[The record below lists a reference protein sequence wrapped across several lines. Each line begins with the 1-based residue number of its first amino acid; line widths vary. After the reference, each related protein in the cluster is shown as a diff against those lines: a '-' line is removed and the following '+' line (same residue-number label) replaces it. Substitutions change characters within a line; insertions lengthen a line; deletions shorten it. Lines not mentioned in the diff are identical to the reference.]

1 SMERTRLTGEE
12 FVSALLSEE
21 QVAVVPGSAFG
32 ECGTYH
38 VRCSYATGMA
48 ELTEAVK
55 RIERFVKKLDGVA
68 SASVNFAA
76 ESLTVDY
83 EKIGVK
89 EIEAAVVKAGYAF
102 ADKNAKPKMPHD
114 KVMLIRLI
122 LSLVFAVPLLTISMG
137 HMVGMP
143 LPNAIEP
150 HHSPMGFALVQLA
163 LTVPV
168 IAIGWKF
175 FWDGYRN
182 LFRLSPNMDSLIAL
196 GSTAAL
202 VYGFY
207 AMYKISAGETEYAM
221 HLYFESCAT
230 ILTLITLGK
239 YLEARSKGKT
249 DESVKKLMNLA
260 PKTAFVM
267 RGDKELEVALS
278 QVKVGDIVVSRSGE
292 SLAVDGEVIEGSAVV
307 DESMLTGESV
317 PIEKKV
323 GDKVV
328 GATINKNGFIK
339 YRSEKVGEDTALSR
353 IIKFV
358 EEAQGTKAPIA
369 RLADTISAYFVP
381 AVLALAVI
389 ACLGWLI
396 AGESSEFCITILISV
411 LVIACP
417 CALGLATPTAIMVG
431 TGKGAE
437 NGILIKGG
445 EPLEQACKIT
455 TVVFDKTG
463 TLTEGKPSVTDIF
476 PHGIVEEELIR
487 LTASGEAASGHPL
500 SEAIVTC
507 AEEKGITLSDT
518 ADFTNLDG
526 RGISVTVDGKKLLVG
541 NIRLM
546 EESSVAVP
554 EDYSQKAEHCA
565 DMGRTP
571 MYAAY
576 DGVFIGVIAAADT
589 IKKGSLE
596 AIAELQKIGIKTIML
611 TGDNT
616 RTARAVAGELNI
628 DSFIAEVLPEE
639 KAEHIKKLQQDGEVV
654 AMAGDGIND
663 AVALTQADVG
673 IAVGQG
679 TDVAIECADIVLIKD
694 DLRDVSK
701 AIRLSRATIRNIRQ
715 NLFWAFGY
723 NTLGIPVAMGILHIF
738 GGPLLNPM
746 IAAAAMSLSSVS
758 VVSNA
763 LRLKTV
769 KIS

>member
-1 SMERTRLTGEE
+1 MKKTFKIS
-12 FVSALLSEE
+12 
-21 QVAVVPGSAFG
+21 
-32 ECGTYH
+32 
-38 VRCSYATGMA
+38 GMTCA
-48 ELTEAVK
+48 ACAA
-55 RIERFVKKLDGVA
+55 RIERFVKKLDGVT
-68 SASVNFAA
+68 SAGVNFAA
-76 ESLTVDY
+76 ETLTVDF
-83 EKIGVK
+83 EKIGIK
-89 EIEAAVVKAGYAF
+89 DIEAAVVKAGYAF
-102 ADKNAKPKMPHD
+102 ADKNAKPKMSHD

-143 LPNAIEP
+143 LPDAIEP
-150 HHSPMGFALVQLA
+150 HHSPMGFAVVQLV

-168 IAIGWKF
+168 IIIGWKF
-175 FWDGYRN
+175 FWDGFRN
-182 LFRLSPNMDSLIAL
+182 LVRLSPNMDSLIAL

-207 AMYKISAGETEYAM
+207 AMYKIGQGETNYAM

-292 SLAVDGEVIEGSAVV
+292 SLAVDGEVIDGSAVV

-328 GATINKNGFIK
+328 GATLNKNGFIK

-369 RLADTISAYFVP
+369 RLADIISAYFVP

-396 AGESSEFCITILISV
+396 AGESGEFCVTILISV

-476 PHGIVEEELIR
+476 SYGTDETELIR
-487 LTASGEAASGHPL
+487 LAASGEAASGHPL
-500 SEAIVTC
+500 SEAIVNC
-507 AEEKGITLSDT
+507 AAARNITLYEAS
-518 ADFTNLDG
+518 DFTNLDG
-526 RGISVTVDGKKLLVG
+526 RGISVTVDGKRLFIG

-546 EESSVAVP
+546 NENSVEVP
-554 EDYSQKAEHCA
+554 KDFVKKAEHCA

-571 MYAAY
+571 MYCAV
-576 DGVFIGVIAAADT
+576 DGTFIGIIAAADT
-589 IKKGSLE
+589 IKKESLE
-596 AIAELQKIGIKTIML
+596 AISELQKMGVKTLML
-611 TGDNT
+611 TGDNK
-616 RTARAVAGELNI
+616 RTAQAVAGELNI
-628 DSFIAEVLPEE
+628 DSFVAEVLPEE
-639 KAEHIKKLQQDGEVV
+639 KAEHIKKLQQEGEIV

-694 DLRDVSK
+694 DLRDVCK
-701 AIRLSRATIRNIRQ
+701 AVRLSKATIRNIRQ

-723 NTLGIPVAMGILHIF
+723 NSLGIPVAMGILHIF

-769 KIS
+769 KI

>member
-1 SMERTRLTGEE
+1 MKK
-12 FVSALLSEE
+12 
-21 QVAVVPGSAFG
+21 
-32 ECGTYH
+32 TYKI
-38 VRCSYATGMA
+38 SGMTCA
-48 ELTEAVK
+48 ACAA
-55 RIERFVKKLDGVA
+55 RIERFVKKLDGV
-68 SASVNFAA
+68 SDASVNFAA
-76 ESLTVDY
+76 ESLTVDS
-83 EKIGVK
+83 EKVSAK
-89 EIEAAVVKAGYAF
+89 EVEAAVVKAGYAF
-102 ADKNAKPKMPHD
+102 ADKNAKAKMPHD
-114 KVMLIRLI
+114 KVMLIRLV
-122 LSLVFAVPLLTISMG
+122 LSLLFAVPLLTVSMG
-137 HMVGMP
+137 HMIGMP
-143 LPNAIEP
+143 LPDLIEP
-150 HHSPMGFALVQLA
+150 HHNPMNFALAQLL

-168 IAIGWKF
+168 IVIGWKF
-175 FWDGYRN
+175 FWDGFRN

-207 AMYKISAGETEYAM
+207 AMYKIAQGETEYAM

-292 SLAVDGEVIEGSAVV
+292 SIAVDGEIVEGGAVV

-328 GATINKNGFIK
+328 GATLNKNGYFK

-358 EEAQGTKAPIA
+358 EEAQGSKAPIA
-369 RLADTISAYFVP
+369 RLADVISAYFVP
-381 AVLALAVI
+381 VVLALAVI
-389 ACLGWLI
+389 ASLGWLI
-396 AGESSEFCITILISV
+396 AGESGEFCVTILISV

-445 EPLEQACKIT
+445 QPLEQACKIT

-463 TLTEGKPSVTDIF
+463 TLTEGKPSLTDIL
-476 PHGIVEEELIR
+476 PSGIEKDELAR
-487 LTASGEAASGHPL
+487 LAASAEAASGHPL
-500 SEAIVTC
+500 SEAVVQYAVKNKLELSS
-507 AEEKGITLSDT
+507 AENYTNLEGKGIS
-518 ADFTNLDG
+518 AE
-526 RGISVTVDGKKLLVG
+526 VDGKKLLVG
-541 NIRLM
+541 NRRLM
-546 EESSVAVP
+546 DEASVAVP
-554 EDYSQKAEHCA
+554 DEFTERAERLA
-565 DMGRTP
+565 DLGKTP
-571 MYAAY
+571 MYCAA
-576 DGVFIGVIAAADT
+576 DGKFIGLIAAADT
-589 IKKGSLE
+589 IKKESLE
-596 AIAELQKIGIKTIML
+596 AIAELHRMGIKTLML
-611 TGDNT
+611 TGDNA

-639 KAEHIKKLQQDGEVV
+639 KAEHIKKLQQEGEVT

-694 DLRDVSK
+694 DLRDVCK
-701 AIRLSRATIRNIRQ
+701 AIRLSKATIRNIKQ

-723 NTLGIPVAMGILHIF
+723 NTLGIPVAMGVLHIF

-769 KIS
+769 KIGETK

>member
-1 SMERTRLTGEE
+1 MKK
-12 FVSALLSEE
+12 
-21 QVAVVPGSAFG
+21 
-32 ECGTYH
+32 TYKI
-38 VRCSYATGMA
+38 SGMTCA
-48 ELTEAVK
+48 ACAA
-55 RIERFVKKLDGVA
+55 RIERFVKKLDGV
-68 SASVNFAA
+68 SDASVNFAA
-76 ESLTVDY
+76 ESLTVDS
-83 EKIGVK
+83 EKVGAK
-89 EIEAAVVKAGYAF
+89 EVEAAVVKAGYAF
-102 ADKNAKPKMPHD
+102 ADKNAKAKMPHD

-122 LSLVFAVPLLTISMG
+122 LSLVFAVPLLTVSMG

-143 LPNAIEP
+143 LPDLIEP
-150 HHSPMGFALVQLA
+150 HHNPMNFALAQLL

-168 IAIGWKF
+168 IVIGWKF
-175 FWDGYRN
+175 FWDGFRN

-207 AMYKISAGETEYAM
+207 AMYKIGQGETEYAM

-292 SLAVDGEVIEGSAVV
+292 SIAVDGEIIEGSAVV

-328 GATINKNGFIK
+328 GATLNKNGFFK

-358 EEAQGTKAPIA
+358 EEAQGSKAPIA
-369 RLADTISAYFVP
+369 RLADVISAYFVP
-381 AVLALAVI
+381 TVLALAVI
-389 ACLGWLI
+389 ASLGWLI
-396 AGESSEFCITILISV
+396 AGESGEFCVTILISV

-445 EPLEQACKIT
+445 QPLEQACKIT

-463 TLTEGKPSVTDIF
+463 TLTEGKPSLTDIL
-476 PHGIVEEELIR
+476 PNGIEKDELAC
-487 LTASGEAASGHPL
+487 LAASGEAASGHPL
-500 SEAIVTC
+500 SEAVVRY
-507 AEEKGITLSDT
+507 AEERGLALS
-518 ADFTNLDG
+518 AAENYTNLEG
-526 RGISVTVDGKKLLVG
+526 RGISADVDGKKLLIG
-541 NIRLM
+541 NRRLM
-546 EESSVAVP
+546 DEEKITVP
-554 EDYSQKAEHCA
+554 EEFTERSERLA
-565 DMGRTP
+565 DLGKTP
-571 MYAAY
+571 MYCAA
-576 DGVFIGVIAAADT
+576 DGRFIGLIAAADT
-589 IKKGSLE
+589 IKKESLE
-596 AIAELQKIGIKTIML
+596 AIADLHRMGIKTLML
-611 TGDNT
+611 TGDNA

-639 KAEHIKKLQQDGEVV
+639 KAEHIKKLQQEGEIT

-694 DLRDVSK
+694 DLRDVCK
-701 AIRLSRATIRNIRQ
+701 AIRLSKATIRNIKQ

-723 NTLGIPVAMGILHIF
+723 NTLGIPVAMGVLHIF

-769 KIS
+769 KLNTVK

>member
-1 SMERTRLTGEE
+1 MKKTFKIS
-12 FVSALLSEE
+12 
-21 QVAVVPGSAFG
+21 
-32 ECGTYH
+32 
-38 VRCSYATGMA
+38 GMTCA
-48 ELTEAVK
+48 ACAS
-55 RIERFVKKLDGVA
+55 RIERFVKKLDGVT

-76 ESLTVDY
+76 ESLTVDF
-83 EKIGVK
+83 EKLGIK
-89 EIEAAVVKAGYAF
+89 DIEAAVVKAGYAF
-102 ADKNAKPKMPHD
+102 ADKNAKPQMPHD

-137 HMVGMP
+137 HMIGMP
-143 LPNAIEP
+143 LPDAIEP
-150 HHSPMGFALVQLA
+150 HHNPMGFAVVQLA

-175 FWDGYRN
+175 FWDGFRN
-182 LFRLSPNMDSLIAL
+182 LVRFSPNMDSLIAL

-207 AMYKISAGETEYAM
+207 AMYKIGQGETEYAM

-328 GATINKNGFIK
+328 GATLNKNGFIK

-396 AGESSEFCITILISV
+396 AGESGEFCITILISV

-463 TLTEGKPSVTDIF
+463 TLTEGNPSVTNIF
-476 PHGIVEEELIR
+476 PCNVEENELIR
-487 LTASGEAASGHPL
+487 LAASGEAASGHPL
-500 SEAIVTC
+500 SEAIVNC
-507 AEEKGITLSDT
+507 ASVKGITITEAQDY
-518 ADFTNLDG
+518 TNIDG
-526 RGISVTVDGKKLLVG
+526 KGISVTVDGKKLLIG
-541 NIRLM
+541 NMRLM
-546 EESSVAVP
+546 EENGVNVP
-554 EDYSQKAEHCA
+554 EEYVQKAEHCA
-565 DMGRTP
+565 DMGRTS
-571 MYAAY
+571 MYCAA
-576 DGVFIGVIAAADT
+576 DGVFIGLIAAADT
-589 IKKGSLE
+589 IKKESLE
-596 AIAELQKIGIKTIML
+596 AITELHKMGIKTLML
-611 TGDNT
+611 TGDNS
-616 RTARAVAGELNI
+616 RTAKAVAGELNI
-628 DSFIAEVLPEE
+628 DSFVAEVLPEE
-639 KAEHIKKLQQDGEVV
+639 KAEHIKKLQEQGEVT

-679 TDVAIECADIVLIKD
+679 TDVAIECADIVLIKN
-694 DLRDVSK
+694 DLRDVCK
-701 AIRLSRATIRNIRQ
+701 AIRLSKATIRNIRQ

-723 NTLGIPVAMGILHIF
+723 NTLGIPVAMGLLHIF

-769 KIS
+769 KI

>member
-1 SMERTRLTGEE
+1 MKK
-12 FVSALLSEE
+12 
-21 QVAVVPGSAFG
+21 
-32 ECGTYH
+32 TYKI
-38 VRCSYATGMA
+38 SGMTCA
-48 ELTEAVK
+48 ACAA
-55 RIERFVKKLDGVA
+55 RIERFVKKLDGV
-68 SASVNFAA
+68 SDASVNFAA
-76 ESLTVDY
+76 ESLTVDS
-83 EKIGVK
+83 EKVGAK
-89 EIEAAVVKAGYAF
+89 EVEAAVVKAGYAF
-102 ADKNAKPKMPHD
+102 ADKNAKAKMPHD

-122 LSLVFAVPLLTISMG
+122 LSLVFAVPLLTVSMG
-137 HMVGMP
+137 HMIGMP
-143 LPNAIEP
+143 LPDLIEP
-150 HHSPMGFALVQLA
+150 HHNPMNFALAQLL

-168 IAIGWKF
+168 IVIGWKF
-175 FWDGYRN
+175 FWDGFRN

-207 AMYKISAGETEYAM
+207 AMYKIGQGETEYAM

-292 SLAVDGEVIEGSAVV
+292 SIAVDGEIIEGSAVV

-328 GATINKNGFIK
+328 GATLNKNGFFK

-358 EEAQGTKAPIA
+358 EEAQGSKAPIA
-369 RLADTISAYFVP
+369 RLADVISAYFVP
-381 AVLALAVI
+381 TVLALAVI
-389 ACLGWLI
+389 ASLGWLI
-396 AGESSEFCITILISV
+396 AGESGEFCITILISV

-445 EPLEQACKIT
+445 PPLEQACKIT

-463 TLTEGKPSVTDIF
+463 TLTEGKPSLTDIL
-476 PHGIVEEELIR
+476 PNGIEKDELAR
-487 LTASGEAASGHPL
+487 LAASGEAASGHPL
-500 SEAIVTC
+500 SEAVVRY
-507 AEEKGITLSDT
+507 AEERGLALS
-518 ADFTNLDG
+518 AAENYANLEG
-526 RGISVTVDGKKLLVG
+526 RGISADVDGKKLLIG
-541 NIRLM
+541 NRRLM
-546 EESSVAVP
+546 DEEKITVP
-554 EDYSQKAEHCA
+554 EEFTERAEHLA
-565 DMGRTP
+565 DLGKTP
-571 MYAAY
+571 MYCAA
-576 DGVFIGVIAAADT
+576 DGYFIGLIAAADT
-589 IKKGSLE
+589 IKKESLE
-596 AIAELQKIGIKTIML
+596 AIAELHKMGIKTLML
-611 TGDNT
+611 TGDNA

-639 KAEHIKKLQQDGEVV
+639 KAEHIKKLQQEGEVT

-694 DLRDVSK
+694 DLRDVCK
-701 AIRLSRATIRNIRQ
+701 AIRLSKATIRNIKQ

-723 NTLGIPVAMGILHIF
+723 NTLGIPVAMGVLHIF

-769 KIS
+769 KLNTVK

>member
-1 SMERTRLTGEE
+1 MKKTFKIS
-12 FVSALLSEE
+12 
-21 QVAVVPGSAFG
+21 
-32 ECGTYH
+32 
-38 VRCSYATGMA
+38 GMTCA
-48 ELTEAVK
+48 ACAS
-55 RIERFVKKLDGVA
+55 RIERFVKKLDGVS

-76 ESLTVDY
+76 ESLTVDF
-83 EKIGVK
+83 EKLTVK
-89 EIEAAVVKAGYAF
+89 DIENAVVKAGYAF

-122 LSLVFAVPLLTISMG
+122 LSLIFAVPLLTISMG

-143 LPNAIEP
+143 LPNVIEP
-150 HHSPMGFALVQLA
+150 HHNPMGFAIVQLV

-175 FWDGYRN
+175 FWDGFRN
-182 LFRLSPNMDSLIAL
+182 LIRLSPNMDSLIAL

-207 AMYKISAGETEYAM
+207 AMYKIGQGNTEYAM

-323 GDKVV
+323 GDKVI

-381 AVLALAVI
+381 TVLALAVI

-396 AGESSEFCITILISV
+396 AGESGEFCITILISV

-463 TLTEGKPSVTDIF
+463 TLTEGKPSLTDIF
-476 PHGIVEEELIR
+476 PYNIEENELIR
-487 LTASGEAASGHPL
+487 LAASGEAASGHPL
-500 SEAIVTC
+500 SEAVVSC
-507 AEEKGITLSDT
+507 ASVKGITLTGAEDYK
-518 ADFTNLDG
+518 NIDG
-526 RGISVTVDGKKLLVG
+526 RGISANVDSKKLLIG

-546 EESSVAVP
+546 EENGVNVP
-554 EDYSQKAEHCA
+554 EEYVQKAEHCA
-565 DMGRTP
+565 DMGRTS
-571 MYAAY
+571 MYCAA
-576 DGVFIGVIAAADT
+576 DGVFIGLIAAADT
-589 IKKGSLE
+589 IKKESLE
-596 AIAELQKIGIKTIML
+596 AITELHKMGIKTLML
-611 TGDNT
+611 TGDNS

-639 KAEHIKKLQQDGEVV
+639 KAEHIKKLQESGEVT

-694 DLRDVSK
+694 DLRDVCK
-701 AIRLSRATIRNIRQ
+701 AIRLSKATIRNIRQ

-723 NTLGIPVAMGILHIF
+723 NTLGIPVAMGLLHIF

-769 KIS
+769 KI

>member
-1 SMERTRLTGEE
+1 MKKTFKIS
-12 FVSALLSEE
+12 
-21 QVAVVPGSAFG
+21 
-32 ECGTYH
+32 
-38 VRCSYATGMA
+38 GMTCA
-48 ELTEAVK
+48 ACAS
-55 RIERFVKKLDGVA
+55 RIERFVKKLDGVT

-76 ESLTVDY
+76 ESLTVDF
-83 EKIGVK
+83 EKLGIK
-89 EIEAAVVKAGYAF
+89 DIEAAVVKAGYAF
-102 ADKNAKPKMPHD
+102 ADKNAKPQMPHD

-137 HMVGMP
+137 HMIGMP
-143 LPNAIEP
+143 LPDAIEP
-150 HHSPMGFALVQLA
+150 HHNPMGFAVVQLA

-175 FWDGYRN
+175 FWDGFRN
-182 LFRLSPNMDSLIAL
+182 LVRLSPNMDSLIAL

-207 AMYKISAGETEYAM
+207 AMYKIGQGETEYAM

-267 RGDKELEVALS
+267 RGNKELEVALS

-328 GATINKNGFIK
+328 GATLNKNGFIK

-396 AGESSEFCITILISV
+396 AGESGEFCITILISV

-476 PHGIVEEELIR
+476 PCNVEENELIR
-487 LTASGEAASGHPL
+487 LAASGEAASGHPL
-500 SEAIVTC
+500 SEAIVNC
-507 AEEKGITLSDT
+507 AFVKGIALTEAQDY
-518 ADFTNLDG
+518 TNIDG
-526 RGISVTVDGKKLLVG
+526 RGISVTVDGKKLLIG
-541 NIRLM
+541 NMRLM
-546 EESSVAVP
+546 EENGVNVP
-554 EDYSQKAEHCA
+554 EEYVQKAEHCA
-565 DMGRTP
+565 DMGRTS
-571 MYAAY
+571 MYCAA
-576 DGVFIGVIAAADT
+576 DGVFIGLIAAADT
-589 IKKGSLE
+589 IKKESLE
-596 AIAELQKIGIKTIML
+596 AITELHKMGIKTLML
-611 TGDNT
+611 TGDNS
-616 RTARAVAGELNI
+616 RTAKAVAGELNI
-628 DSFIAEVLPEE
+628 DSFVAEVLPEE
-639 KAEHIKKLQQDGEVV
+639 KAEHIKKLQEQGEVT

-694 DLRDVSK
+694 DLRDVCK
-701 AIRLSRATIRNIRQ
+701 AIRLSKATIRNIRQ

-723 NTLGIPVAMGILHIF
+723 NTLGIPVAMGLLHIF

-763 LRLKTV
+763 LRLKTL
-769 KIS
+769 KI

>member
-1 SMERTRLTGEE
+1 MKK
-12 FVSALLSEE
+12 
-21 QVAVVPGSAFG
+21 
-32 ECGTYH
+32 TYKI
-38 VRCSYATGMA
+38 SGMTCA
-48 ELTEAVK
+48 ACAA
-55 RIERFVKKLDGVA
+55 RIERFVKKLDGV
-68 SASVNFAA
+68 SDASVNFAA
-76 ESLTVDY
+76 ESLTVDS
-83 EKIGVK
+83 EKVSAK
-89 EIEAAVVKAGYAF
+89 EVEAAVVKAGYAF
-102 ADKNAKPKMPHD
+102 ADKNAKAKMPHD
-114 KVMLIRLI
+114 KVMLIRLV
-122 LSLVFAVPLLTISMG
+122 LSMLFAVPLLTVSMG
-137 HMVGMP
+137 HMIGMP
-143 LPNAIEP
+143 LPDLIEP
-150 HHSPMGFALVQLA
+150 HHNPMNFALAQLL

-168 IAIGWKF
+168 IVIGWKF
-175 FWDGYRN
+175 FWDGSRN

-207 AMYKISAGETEYAM
+207 AMYKIAQGETEYAM

-292 SLAVDGEVIEGSAVV
+292 SIAVDGEIVEGSAVV

-328 GATINKNGFIK
+328 GATLNKNGYFK

-358 EEAQGTKAPIA
+358 EEAQGSKAPIA
-369 RLADTISAYFVP
+369 RLADVISAYFVP

-389 ACLGWLI
+389 ASLGWLI
-396 AGESSEFCITILISV
+396 AGESGEFCVTILISV

-445 EPLEQACKIT
+445 QPLEQACKIT

-463 TLTEGKPSVTDIF
+463 TLTEGKPSLTDIL
-476 PHGIVEEELIR
+476 PNGADKDELAR
-487 LTASGEAASGHPL
+487 LAASAEAASGHPL
-500 SEAIVTC
+500 SEAVVQYAVKNKLELSS
-507 AEEKGITLSDT
+507 AENYANLEGKGIS
-518 ADFTNLDG
+518 AE
-526 RGISVTVDGKKLLVG
+526 VDGKKLLVG
-541 NIRLM
+541 NRRLM
-546 EESSVAVP
+546 DEASVAVP
-554 EDYSQKAEHCA
+554 DEFTERAERLA
-565 DMGRTP
+565 DLGKTP
-571 MYAAY
+571 MYCAA
-576 DGVFIGVIAAADT
+576 DGKFIGLIAAADT
-589 IKKGSLE
+589 IKKESLE
-596 AIAELQKIGIKTIML
+596 AIAELHRMGIKTLML
-611 TGDNT
+611 TGDNA

-639 KAEHIKKLQQDGEVV
+639 KAEHIKKLQQEGEVT

-694 DLRDVSK
+694 DLRDVCK
-701 AIRLSRATIRNIRQ
+701 AIRLSKATIRNIKQ

-723 NTLGIPVAMGILHIF
+723 NTLGIPVAMGVLHIF

-769 KIS
+769 KIGETK

>member
-1 SMERTRLTGEE
+1 MKKTFKIS
-12 FVSALLSEE
+12 
-21 QVAVVPGSAFG
+21 
-32 ECGTYH
+32 
-38 VRCSYATGMA
+38 GMTCA
-48 ELTEAVK
+48 ACAA

-150 HHSPMGFALVQLA
+150 HHSPMGFAVVQLA

-168 IAIGWKF
+168 IAVGWKF
-175 FWDGYRN
+175 FRDGYRN

-267 RGDKELEVALS
+267 RGDKELEVALN

-445 EPLEQACKIT
+445 EPLEQACRIT

-476 PHGIVEEELIR
+476 PHGISEEELIR

-507 AEEKGITLSDT
+507 AEEKGIALSDT

-571 MYAAY
+571 MFAAY

-589 IKKGSLE
+589 IKKGSPE
-596 AIAELQKIGIKTIML
+596 AISELQKMGIKTVML
-611 TGDNT
+611 TGDNS
-616 RTARAVAGELNI
+616 RTAKAVAGELNI

-639 KAEHIKKLQQDGEVV
+639 KAEHIKKLQQSGETV

-673 IAVGQG
+673 VAVGQG

-701 AIRLSRATIRNIRQ
+701 AIRLSKATIRNIRQ

-769 KIS
+769 KIGG

>member
-1 SMERTRLTGEE
+1 MKK
-12 FVSALLSEE
+12 
-21 QVAVVPGSAFG
+21 
-32 ECGTYH
+32 TYKI
-38 VRCSYATGMA
+38 SGMTCA
-48 ELTEAVK
+48 ACAA
-55 RIERFVKKLDGVA
+55 RIERFVKKLDGV
-68 SASVNFAA
+68 SDASVNFAA
-76 ESLTVDY
+76 ESLTVDA
-83 EKIGVK
+83 EKVSAK
-89 EIEAAVVKAGYAF
+89 EVEAAVVKAGYAF
-102 ADKNAKPKMPHD
+102 ADKNAKAKMPHD

-122 LSLVFAVPLLTISMG
+122 LSLLFAVPLLTVSMG
-137 HMVGMP
+137 HMIGMP
-143 LPNAIEP
+143 LPDLIEP
-150 HHSPMGFALVQLA
+150 HRNPMNFALAQLL

-168 IAIGWKF
+168 IVIGWKF
-175 FWDGYRN
+175 FWDGFHN

-207 AMYKISAGETEYAM
+207 AMYKIAQGETEYAM

-292 SLAVDGEVIEGSAVV
+292 SIAVDGEIVEGSAVV

-328 GATINKNGFIK
+328 GATLNKNGYFK

-358 EEAQGTKAPIA
+358 EEAQGSKAPIA
-369 RLADTISAYFVP
+369 RLADVISAYFVP

-389 ACLGWLI
+389 ASLGWLI
-396 AGESSEFCITILISV
+396 AGESGEFCVTILISV

-445 EPLEQACKIT
+445 QPLEQACKIT

-463 TLTEGKPSVTDIF
+463 TLTEGKPSLTDIL
-476 PHGIVEEELIR
+476 PNGADKDELAR
-487 LTASGEAASGHPL
+487 LAASAEAASGHPL
-500 SEAIVTC
+500 SEAVVQYAVKNKLELSS
-507 AEEKGITLSDT
+507 AENYTNLEGKGIS
-518 ADFTNLDG
+518 AE
-526 RGISVTVDGKKLLVG
+526 VDGKKLLVG
-541 NIRLM
+541 NRRLM
-546 EESSVAVP
+546 DEASVAVP
-554 EDYSQKAEHCA
+554 DEFTERAERLA
-565 DMGRTP
+565 DLGKTP
-571 MYAAY
+571 MYCAA
-576 DGVFIGVIAAADT
+576 DGKFIGLIAAADT
-589 IKKGSLE
+589 IKKESLE
-596 AIAELQKIGIKTIML
+596 AIAELHRMGIKTLML
-611 TGDNT
+611 TGDNA

-639 KAEHIKKLQQDGEVV
+639 KAEHIKKLQQEGEVT

-694 DLRDVSK
+694 DLRDVCK
-701 AIRLSRATIRNIRQ
+701 AIRLSKATIRNIKQ

-723 NTLGIPVAMGILHIF
+723 NTLGIPVAMGVLHIF

-769 KIS
+769 KIGETK

>member
-1 SMERTRLTGEE
+1 MKK
-12 FVSALLSEE
+12 
-21 QVAVVPGSAFG
+21 
-32 ECGTYH
+32 TYKI
-38 VRCSYATGMA
+38 SGMTCA
-48 ELTEAVK
+48 ACAA
-55 RIERFVKKLDGVA
+55 RIERFVKKLDGV
-68 SASVNFAA
+68 SDASVNFAA
-76 ESLTVDY
+76 ESLTVDS
-83 EKIGVK
+83 EKVGAK
-89 EIEAAVVKAGYAF
+89 EVEAAVVKAGYAF
-102 ADKNAKPKMPHD
+102 ADKNAKAKMPHD

-122 LSLVFAVPLLTISMG
+122 LSLVFAVPLLTVSMG

-143 LPNAIEP
+143 LPDLIEP
-150 HHSPMGFALVQLA
+150 HHNPMNFALAQLL
-163 LTVPV
+163 LTIPV
-168 IAIGWKF
+168 IIIGWKF
-175 FWDGYRN
+175 FWDGFRN

-207 AMYKISAGETEYAM
+207 AMYKIGQGETDYAM

-292 SLAVDGEVIEGSAVV
+292 SIAVDGEITEGSAVV

-328 GATINKNGFIK
+328 GATLNKNGFFK

-358 EEAQGTKAPIA
+358 EEAQGSKAPIA
-369 RLADTISAYFVP
+369 RLADVISAYFVP
-381 AVLALAVI
+381 TVLALAVI
-389 ACLGWLI
+389 ASLGWLI
-396 AGESSEFCITILISV
+396 AGESGEFCVTILISV

-445 EPLEQACKIT
+445 QPLEQACKIT

-463 TLTEGKPSVTDIF
+463 TLTEGKPSLTDIF
-476 PHGIVEEELIR
+476 SNGIEKDELAR
-487 LTASGEAASGHPL
+487 LAASGEAASGHPL
-500 SEAIVTC
+500 SEAVVRY
-507 AEEKGITLSDT
+507 AEERGLALS
-518 ADFTNLDG
+518 AAENYTNLEG
-526 RGISVTVDGKKLLVG
+526 RGISADVDGKKLLIG
-541 NIRLM
+541 NRRLM
-546 EESSVAVP
+546 DEEKITVP
-554 EDYSQKAEHCA
+554 EEFTERAERLA
-565 DMGRTP
+565 DLGKTP
-571 MYAAY
+571 MYCAA
-576 DGVFIGVIAAADT
+576 DGNFIGLIAAADT
-589 IKKGSLE
+589 IKKESLE
-596 AIAELQKIGIKTIML
+596 AIAELHKMGIKTLML
-611 TGDNT
+611 TGDNA

-639 KAEHIKKLQQDGEVV
+639 KAEHIKKLQQEGEIT

-694 DLRDVSK
+694 DLRDVCK
-701 AIRLSRATIRNIRQ
+701 AIRLSKATIRNIKQ

-723 NTLGIPVAMGILHIF
+723 NTLGIPVAMGVLHIF

-769 KIS
+769 KIGEKA

>member
-1 SMERTRLTGEE
+1 MKKTFKIS
-12 FVSALLSEE
+12 
-21 QVAVVPGSAFG
+21 
-32 ECGTYH
+32 
-38 VRCSYATGMA
+38 GMTCA
-48 ELTEAVK
+48 ACAA

-122 LSLVFAVPLLTISMG
+122 LSLLFAVPLLTISMG

-150 HHSPMGFALVQLA
+150 HHSPMGFAVIQLA

-207 AMYKISAGETEYAM
+207 AMYKISADETEYAM

-476 PHGIVEEELIR
+476 PYGISEEEFIR

-507 AEEKGITLSDT
+507 AEEKGIALSDT

-546 EESSVAVP
+546 EENSITVP
-554 EDYSQKAEHCA
+554 EDHSQKAEHCA

-576 DGVFIGVIAAADT
+576 DGTFIGVIAAADT

-596 AIAELQKIGIKTIML
+596 AIAELQKMGIKTIML

-639 KAEHIKKLQQDGEVV
+639 KAEHIKKLQESGEVT
-654 AMAGDGIND
+654 AMAGDG
-663 AVALTQADVG
+663 
-673 IAVGQG
+673 
-679 TDVAIECADIVLIKD
+679 
-694 DLRDVSK
+694 
-701 AIRLSRATIRNIRQ
+701 
-715 NLFWAFGY
+715 
-723 NTLGIPVAMGILHIF
+723 
-738 GGPLLNPM
+738 
-746 IAAAAMSLSSVS
+746 
-758 VVSNA
+758 
-763 LRLKTV
+763 
-769 KIS
+769 

>member
-1 SMERTRLTGEE
+1 MKK
-12 FVSALLSEE
+12 
-21 QVAVVPGSAFG
+21 
-32 ECGTYH
+32 TYKI
-38 VRCSYATGMA
+38 SGMTCA
-48 ELTEAVK
+48 ACAA
-55 RIERFVKKLDGVA
+55 RIERFVKKLDGV
-68 SASVNFAA
+68 SDASVNFAA
-76 ESLTVDY
+76 ESLTVDS
-83 EKIGVK
+83 EKVSAK
-89 EIEAAVVKAGYAF
+89 EVEAAVVKAGYAF
-102 ADKNAKPKMPHD
+102 ADKNAKAKMPHD
-114 KVMLIRLI
+114 KVMLIRLV
-122 LSLVFAVPLLTISMG
+122 LSMLFAVPLLTVSMG
-137 HMVGMP
+137 HMIGMP
-143 LPNAIEP
+143 LPDLIEP
-150 HHSPMGFALVQLA
+150 HHNPMNFALAQLL

-168 IAIGWKF
+168 IVIGWKF
-175 FWDGYRN
+175 FWDGSRN

-207 AMYKISAGETEYAM
+207 AMYKIAQGETEYAM

-292 SLAVDGEVIEGSAVV
+292 SIAVDGEIIEGSAVV

-328 GATINKNGFIK
+328 GATLNKNGYFK

-358 EEAQGTKAPIA
+358 EDAQGSKAPIA
-369 RLADTISAYFVP
+369 RLADVISAYFVP

-389 ACLGWLI
+389 ASLGWLI
-396 AGESSEFCITILISV
+396 AGESGEFCVTILISV

-445 EPLEQACKIT
+445 QPLEQACKIT

-463 TLTEGKPSVTDIF
+463 TLTEGKPSLTDIL
-476 PHGIVEEELIR
+476 PNGADKDELAR
-487 LTASGEAASGHPL
+487 LAASAEAASGHPL
-500 SEAIVTC
+500 SEAVVQYAVKNKLELSS
-507 AEEKGITLSDT
+507 AENYANLEGKGIS
-518 ADFTNLDG
+518 AE
-526 RGISVTVDGKKLLVG
+526 VDGKKLLVG
-541 NIRLM
+541 NRRLM
-546 EESSVAVP
+546 DEASVAVP
-554 EDYSQKAEHCA
+554 DEFTERAERLA
-565 DMGRTP
+565 DLGKTP
-571 MYAAY
+571 MYCAA
-576 DGVFIGVIAAADT
+576 DGKFIGLIAAADT
-589 IKKGSLE
+589 IKKESLE
-596 AIAELQKIGIKTIML
+596 AIAELHRMGIKTLML
-611 TGDNT
+611 TGDNA

-639 KAEHIKKLQQDGEVV
+639 KAEHIKKLQQEGEVT

-694 DLRDVSK
+694 DLRDVCK
-701 AIRLSRATIRNIRQ
+701 AIRLSKATIRNIKQ

-723 NTLGIPVAMGILHIF
+723 NTLGIPVAMGVLHIF

-769 KIS
+769 KIGETK

>member
-1 SMERTRLTGEE
+1 MKKTFKIS
-12 FVSALLSEE
+12 
-21 QVAVVPGSAFG
+21 
-32 ECGTYH
+32 
-38 VRCSYATGMA
+38 GMTCA
-48 ELTEAVK
+48 ACAA
-55 RIERFVKKLDGVA
+55 RIERFVKKLDGVS

-76 ESLTVDY
+76 ESLTVDF
-83 EKIGVK
+83 EKLGIK
-89 EIEAAVVKAGYAF
+89 DIEAAVVKAGYAF
-102 ADKNAKPKMPHD
+102 ADKDAKPKMPHD
-114 KVMLIRLI
+114 RVMLIRLI

-143 LPNAIEP
+143 LPNAINP
-150 HHSPMGFALVQLA
+150 HHNPMGFAVIQLV

-168 IAIGWKF
+168 IALGWKF
-175 FWDGYRN
+175 FWDGFRN
-182 LFRLSPNMDSLIAL
+182 LVRLSPNMDSLIAL

-207 AMYKISAGETEYAM
+207 AMYKIGQGETDYAM

-317 PIEKKV
+317 PIEKKI

-328 GATINKNGFIK
+328 GATLNKNGFIK

-381 AVLALAVI
+381 TVLALAVI

-396 AGESSEFCITILISV
+396 AGESGEFCITILISV

-463 TLTEGKPSVTDIF
+463 TLTEGKPSLTDIF
-476 PHGIVEEELIR
+476 PCNIEENELIR
-487 LTASGEAASGHPL
+487 LAASGEAASGHPL
-500 SEAIVTC
+500 SEAVVSC
-507 AEEKGITLSDT
+507 ASVKGITLTD
-518 ADFTNLDG
+518 AEDFTNLDG
-526 RGISVTVDGKKLLVG
+526 RGISANVDGKKLLIG

-546 EESSVAVP
+546 EESGVNVP
-554 EDYSQKAEHCA
+554 EEYIQKAEHCA
-565 DMGRTP
+565 DMGRTS
-571 MYAAY
+571 MYCAA
-576 DGVFIGVIAAADT
+576 DGEFIGMIAAADT
-589 IKKGSLE
+589 IKKESLE
-596 AIAELQKIGIKTIML
+596 AITELHKMGIKTLML
-611 TGDNT
+611 TGDNS
-616 RTARAVAGELNI
+616 RTAKAVAGELNI
-628 DSFIAEVLPEE
+628 DSFVAEVLPEE
-639 KAEHIKKLQQDGEVV
+639 KAEHIKKLQESGEVT

-663 AVALTQADVG
+663 AVALTQANVG

-694 DLRDVSK
+694 DLRDVCK
-701 AIRLSRATIRNIRQ
+701 AIRLSKATIRNIRQ

-723 NTLGIPVAMGILHIF
+723 NTLGIPVAMGLLHIF

-769 KIS
+769 KI

>member
-1 SMERTRLTGEE
+1 MKKTFKIS
-12 FVSALLSEE
+12 
-21 QVAVVPGSAFG
+21 
-32 ECGTYH
+32 
-38 VRCSYATGMA
+38 GMTCA
-48 ELTEAVK
+48 ACAA
-55 RIERFVKKLDGVA
+55 RIERFVKKLDGVS

-76 ESLTVDY
+76 ESLTVDF
-83 EKIGVK
+83 EKLGIK
-89 EIEAAVVKAGYAF
+89 DIEAAVVKAGYAF

-114 KVMLIRLI
+114 KVMLIRLV
-122 LSLVFAVPLLTISMG
+122 LSLIFTVPLLIISMG
-137 HMVGMP
+137 HMIGMP
-143 LPNAIEP
+143 LPDAIEP
-150 HHSPMGFALVQLA
+150 HHSPMGFAAVQLA

-168 IAIGWKF
+168 IVIGWKF
-175 FWDGYRN
+175 FWDGFRN

-207 AMYKISAGETEYAM
+207 AMYKIGRGETEYAM

-249 DESVKKLMNLA
+249 DESVKKLMDLA

-292 SLAVDGEVIEGSAVV
+292 SLAVDGEVVEGSAVV

-328 GATINKNGFIK
+328 GATLNKNGFIK

-396 AGESSEFCITILISV
+396 AGESGEFCITILISV

-476 PHGIVEEELIR
+476 PYGIDENGLIR
-487 LTASGEAASGHPL
+487 LAASGEAASGHPL
-500 SEAIVTC
+500 SEAIVSC
-507 AEEKGITLSDT
+507 ASVKGIALTD
-518 ADFTNLDG
+518 AEDFSNLDG
-526 RGISVTVDGKKLLVG
+526 RGISVTVDGKRLLIG
-541 NIRLM
+541 NVRLM
-546 EESSVAVP
+546 EENGVNVP
-554 EDYSQKAEHCA
+554 EEYVQKAEHCA

-571 MYAAY
+571 MYCSA
-576 DGVFIGVIAAADT
+576 DGTFIGVIAAADT
-589 IKKGSLE
+589 VKNESLE
-596 AIAELQKIGIKTIML
+596 AIAELHKMGIKTLML
-611 TGDNT
+611 TGDNA

-628 DSFIAEVLPEE
+628 DSFVAEVLPEE
-639 KAEHIKKLQQDGEVV
+639 KAEHIKRLQEKGEIV

-694 DLRDVSK
+694 DLRDVCK
-701 AIRLSRATIRNIRQ
+701 AIRLSKATIRNIRQ

-723 NTLGIPVAMGILHIF
+723 NTLGIPVAMGLLHIF

-769 KIS
+769 KI

>member
-1 SMERTRLTGEE
+1 MKKTFKIS
-12 FVSALLSEE
+12 
-21 QVAVVPGSAFG
+21 
-32 ECGTYH
+32 
-38 VRCSYATGMA
+38 GMTCA
-48 ELTEAVK
+48 ACAA
-55 RIERFVKKLDGVA
+55 RIERFVKKLDGVS

-76 ESLTVDY
+76 ESLTVDF
-83 EKIGVK
+83 EKLGIK
-89 EIEAAVVKAGYAF
+89 DIEAAVVKAGYAF
-102 ADKNAKPKMPHD
+102 ADKDAKPKMPHD
-114 KVMLIRLI
+114 RVMLIRLI

-143 LPNAIEP
+143 LPNAINP
-150 HHSPMGFALVQLA
+150 HHNPMGFAVIQLV

-175 FWDGYRN
+175 FWDGFRN
-182 LFRLSPNMDSLIAL
+182 LVRLSPNMDSLIAL

-207 AMYKISAGETEYAM
+207 AMYKIGQGETDYAM

-317 PIEKKV
+317 PIEKKI

-328 GATINKNGFIK
+328 GATLNKNGFIK

-381 AVLALAVI
+381 TVLALAVI

-396 AGESSEFCITILISV
+396 AGESGEFCITILISV

-463 TLTEGKPSVTDIF
+463 TLTEGKPSLTDIF
-476 PHGIVEEELIR
+476 PCNIEENELIR
-487 LTASGEAASGHPL
+487 LAASGEAASGHPL
-500 SEAIVTC
+500 SEAVVSC
-507 AEEKGITLSDT
+507 ASVKGITLTD
-518 ADFTNLDG
+518 AEDFTNLDG
-526 RGISVTVDGKKLLVG
+526 RGISANVDGKKLLIG

-546 EESSVAVP
+546 EESGVNVP
-554 EDYSQKAEHCA
+554 EEYIQKAEHCA
-565 DMGRTP
+565 DMGRTS
-571 MYAAY
+571 MYCAA
-576 DGVFIGVIAAADT
+576 DGEFIGMIAAADT
-589 IKKGSLE
+589 IKKESLE
-596 AIAELQKIGIKTIML
+596 AITELHKMGIKTLML
-611 TGDNT
+611 TGDNS
-616 RTARAVAGELNI
+616 RTAKAVAGELNI
-628 DSFIAEVLPEE
+628 DSFVAEVLPEE
-639 KAEHIKKLQQDGEVV
+639 KAEHIKKLQESGEVT

-663 AVALTQADVG
+663 AVALTQANVG

-694 DLRDVSK
+694 DLRDVCK
-701 AIRLSRATIRNIRQ
+701 AIRLSKATIRNIRQ

-723 NTLGIPVAMGILHIF
+723 NTLGIPVAMGLLHIF

-769 KIS
+769 KI

>member
-1 SMERTRLTGEE
+1 MKK
-12 FVSALLSEE
+12 
-21 QVAVVPGSAFG
+21 
-32 ECGTYH
+32 TYKI
-38 VRCSYATGMA
+38 SGMTCA
-48 ELTEAVK
+48 ACAA
-55 RIERFVKKLDGVA
+55 RIERFVKKLDGV
-68 SASVNFAA
+68 SDASVNFAA
-76 ESLTVDY
+76 ESLTVDS
-83 EKIGVK
+83 EKVSAK
-89 EIEAAVVKAGYAF
+89 EVEAAVVKAGYAF
-102 ADKNAKPKMPHD
+102 ADKNAKAKMPHD
-114 KVMLIRLI
+114 KVMLIRLV
-122 LSLVFAVPLLTISMG
+122 LSLLFAVPLLTVSMG
-137 HMVGMP
+137 HMIGMP
-143 LPNAIEP
+143 LPDLIEP
-150 HHSPMGFALVQLA
+150 HSNPMNFALTQLL

-168 IAIGWKF
+168 IVIGWKF
-175 FWDGYRN
+175 FWDGFRN

-207 AMYKISAGETEYAM
+207 AMYKIAQGETEYAM

-292 SLAVDGEVIEGSAVV
+292 SIAVDGEIVEGSAVV

-328 GATINKNGFIK
+328 GATLNKNGYFK

-358 EEAQGTKAPIA
+358 EEAQGSKAPIA
-369 RLADTISAYFVP
+369 RLADVISAYFVP
-381 AVLALAVI
+381 VVLALAVI
-389 ACLGWLI
+389 ASLGWLI
-396 AGESSEFCITILISV
+396 AGESGEFCVTILISV

-445 EPLEQACKIT
+445 QPLEQACKIT

-463 TLTEGKPSVTDIF
+463 TLTEGKPSLTDIL
-476 PHGIVEEELIR
+476 PSGIEKDELAR
-487 LTASGEAASGHPL
+487 LAASAEAASGHPL
-500 SEAIVTC
+500 SEAVVQYAVKNKLELSS
-507 AEEKGITLSDT
+507 AENYANLEGKGIS
-518 ADFTNLDG
+518 AE
-526 RGISVTVDGKKLLVG
+526 VDGKKLLVG
-541 NIRLM
+541 NRRLM
-546 EESSVAVP
+546 GEASVAVP
-554 EDYSQKAEHCA
+554 DEFTERAERLA
-565 DMGRTP
+565 DLGKTP
-571 MYAAY
+571 MYCSA
-576 DGVFIGVIAAADT
+576 DGQFIGLIAAADT
-589 IKKGSLE
+589 IKKESLE
-596 AIAELQKIGIKTIML
+596 AIAELHRMGIKTLML
-611 TGDNT
+611 TGDNA

-639 KAEHIKKLQQDGEVV
+639 KAEHIKKLQQEGEVT

-694 DLRDVSK
+694 DLRDVCK
-701 AIRLSRATIRNIRQ
+701 AIRLSKATIRNIKQ

-723 NTLGIPVAMGILHIF
+723 NTLGIPVAMGVLHIF

-769 KIS
+769 KIGETK

>member
-1 SMERTRLTGEE
+1 MKKTFKIS
-12 FVSALLSEE
+12 
-21 QVAVVPGSAFG
+21 
-32 ECGTYH
+32 
-38 VRCSYATGMA
+38 GMTCA
-48 ELTEAVK
+48 ACAA
-55 RIERFVKKLDGVA
+55 RIERFVKKLDGVSA
-68 SASVNFAA
+68 ASVNFAA
-76 ESLTVDY
+76 ESLTVDF
-83 EKIGVK
+83 ERIGVK
-89 EIEAAVVKAGYAF
+89 DIQNAVVKAGYAF

-122 LSLVFAVPLLTISMG
+122 LSMLFAVPLLTVSMG
-137 HMVGMP
+137 HMIGMP
-143 LPNAIEP
+143 LPDAIEP
-150 HHSPMGFALVQLA
+150 HHSPMGFAVIQLA

-175 FWDGYRN
+175 FWDGFRN
-182 LFRLSPNMDSLIAL
+182 LVRLSPNMDSLIAL

-207 AMYKISAGETEYAM
+207 AMYKIGQGETDYAM

-317 PIEKKV
+317 PIEKKP

-328 GATINKNGFIK
+328 GATLNKNGFIK

-358 EEAQGTKAPIA
+358 EEAQGSKAPIA
-369 RLADTISAYFVP
+369 RLADVISAYFVP

-396 AGESSEFCITILISV
+396 AGESGEFCITILISV

-476 PHGIVEEELIR
+476 PCNAAEDELIR
-487 LTASGEAASGHPL
+487 LAASGEAASGHPL
-500 SEAIVTC
+500 SEAIVSC
-507 AEEKGITLSDT
+507 AAEKGIALSEA
-518 ADFTNLDG
+518 ADYANIDG
-526 RGISVTVDGKKLLVG
+526 RGISVTVDGKGLLIG
-541 NIRLM
+541 NVRLM
-546 EESSVAVP
+546 EDNGISVP
-554 EDYSQKAEHCA
+554 EEYVQKAEHCA

-571 MYAAY
+571 MYCAA
-576 DGVFIGVIAAADT
+576 DGAFIGLIAAADT
-589 IKKGSLE
+589 IKKESLE
-596 AIAELQKIGIKTIML
+596 AVSELAKMGIKTLML
-611 TGDNT
+611 TGDNA
-616 RTARAVAGELNI
+616 RTAKAVAGELNI

-639 KAEHIKKLQQDGEVV
+639 KAQHIEKLQAEGEIV

-663 AVALTQADVG
+663 AVALTRADVG

-694 DLRDVSK
+694 DLRDVCR
-701 AIRLSRATIRNIRQ
+701 AIRLSKATIRNIRQ

-723 NTLGIPVAMGILHIF
+723 NTLGIPVAMGVLHIF

-769 KIS
+769 KI

>member
-1 SMERTRLTGEE
+1 MKKTFKIS
-12 FVSALLSEE
+12 
-21 QVAVVPGSAFG
+21 
-32 ECGTYH
+32 
-38 VRCSYATGMA
+38 GMTCA
-48 ELTEAVK
+48 ACAA
-55 RIERFVKKLDGVA
+55 RIERFVQKLDGVT
-68 SASVNFAA
+68 SAGVNFAA
-76 ESLTVDY
+76 ETLTVDF
-83 EKIGVK
+83 EKIGIK
-89 EIEAAVVKAGYAF
+89 DIEAAVVKAGYAF
-102 ADKNAKPKMPHD
+102 ADKDAKPKMPHD

-150 HHSPMGFALVQLA
+150 HHNPMGFAVVQLV

-168 IAIGWKF
+168 IIIGWKF
-175 FWDGYRN
+175 FWDGFRN
-182 LFRLSPNMDSLIAL
+182 LARLSPNMDSLIAL

-207 AMYKISAGETEYAM
+207 AMYKIGQGETDYAM

-328 GATINKNGFIK
+328 GATLNKNGFIK

-369 RLADTISAYFVP
+369 RLADVISAYFVP

-396 AGESSEFCITILISV
+396 AGESGEFCITILISV

-476 PHGIVEEELIR
+476 TNGSDENELIR
-487 LTASGEAASGHPL
+487 LAASGEAASGHPL
-500 SEAIVTC
+500 SEAIVSC
-507 AEEKGITLSDT
+507 AGARNITLSEA

-526 RGISVTVDGKKLLVG
+526 RGISVTVDGKKLLIG

-546 EESSVAVP
+546 NENSVEVP
-554 EDYSQKAEHCA
+554 EDFVKKAEHCA

-571 MYAAY
+571 MYCAA
-576 DGVFIGVIAAADT
+576 DGVFIGLIAAADT
-589 IKKGSLE
+589 IKKESLE
-596 AIAELQKIGIKTIML
+596 AISELQKMGIKTLML
-611 TGDNT
+611 TGDNK
-616 RTARAVAGELNI
+616 RTAQAVAGELNI
-628 DSFIAEVLPEE
+628 DSFVAEVLPEE
-639 KAEHIKKLQQDGEVV
+639 KAEHIKKLQQEGEIV

-694 DLRDVSK
+694 DLRDVCK
-701 AIRLSRATIRNIRQ
+701 AVRLSKATIRNIRQ

-723 NTLGIPVAMGILHIF
+723 NSLGIPVAMGILHIF

-769 KIS
+769 KI

>member
-1 SMERTRLTGEE
+1 MTC
-12 FVSALLSEE
+12 A
-21 QVAVVPGSAFG
+21 ACA
-32 ECGTYH
+32 
-38 VRCSYATGMA
+38 A
-48 ELTEAVK
+48 
-55 RIERFVKKLDGVA
+55 RIERFVKKLDGV
-68 SASVNFAA
+68 SDASVNFAA
-76 ESLTVDY
+76 ETLTVEY

-102 ADKNAKPKMPHD
+102 ADKNAKQKMPHD
-114 KVMLIRLI
+114 KVMLIRLV
-122 LSLVFAVPLLTISMG
+122 LSLIFAVPLLVISMG
-137 HMVGMP
+137 HMMGMP
-143 LPNAIEP
+143 LPDTINP
-150 HHSPMGFALVQLA
+150 HHNPMNFALVQLA

-168 IAIGWKF
+168 IIIGWKF
-175 FWDGYRN
+175 FADGFRN
-182 LFRLSPNMDSLIAL
+182 LFHLSPNMDSLIAL
-196 GSTAAL
+196 GSTAAM
-202 VYGFY
+202 VYGFF
-207 AMYKISAGETEYAM
+207 ALYKISQGNSDYAM
-221 HLYFESCAT
+221 HLYFESAAT

-239 YLEARSKGKT
+239 YLEARSRGKT

-292 SLAVDGEVIEGSAVV
+292 SFAVDGEIIEGSAVV

-317 PIEKKV
+317 PVEKKV
-323 GDKVV
+323 GDKVT
-328 GATINKNGFIK
+328 GATLNKNGFVK
-339 YRSEKVGEDTALSR
+339 YRSERVGEDTALSR

-358 EEAQGTKAPIA
+358 EEAQGSKAPIA
-369 RLADTISAYFVP
+369 RLADIISAYFVP

-389 ACLGWLI
+389 ASLGWLI
-396 AGESSEFCITILISV
+396 AGESGEFCVTILISV

-445 EPLEQACKIT
+445 QPLEQACKVT
-455 TVVFDKTG
+455 AVVFDKTG
-463 TLTEGKPSVTDIF
+463 TLTVGKPSLTDII
-476 PHGIVEEELIR
+476 PYNIEENELLR

-500 SEAIVTC
+500 SEAIVDY
-507 AEEKGITLSDT
+507 AVKNKIALSETQDYK
-518 ADFTNLDG
+518 NLEG
-526 RGISVTVDGKKLLVG
+526 RGISVTVEGKKLLIG

-546 EESSVAVP
+546 DEEKISVP
-554 EDYSQKAEHCA
+554 EEYLQKAEHIA

-571 MYAAY
+571 MFTAA
-576 DGVFIGVIAAADT
+576 DGVFTGIIAAADT
-589 IKKGSLE
+589 IKKESMS
-596 AIAELQKIGIKTIML
+596 AVAELHKMGIKTVML
-611 TGDNT
+611 TGDNS
-616 RTARAVAGELNI
+616 RTAKAVAGELDI

-639 KAEHIKKLQQDGEVV
+639 KAEHIRKLQQQGEVV

-694 DLRDVSK
+694 DLRDVCK
-701 AIRLSRATIRNIRQ
+701 AIRLSKATIRNIKQ

-723 NTLGIPVAMGILHIF
+723 NTLGIPVAMGLLHIF
-738 GGPLLNPM
+738 GGPLLDPM

-769 KIS
+769 KIDNVK

>member
-1 SMERTRLTGEE
+1 MKK
-12 FVSALLSEE
+12 
-21 QVAVVPGSAFG
+21 
-32 ECGTYH
+32 TYKI
-38 VRCSYATGMA
+38 SGMTCA
-48 ELTEAVK
+48 ACAA
-55 RIERFVKKLDGVA
+55 RIERFVKKLDGV
-68 SASVNFAA
+68 SDASVNFAA
-76 ESLTVDY
+76 ESLTVDS
-83 EKIGVK
+83 EKVSAK
-89 EIEAAVVKAGYAF
+89 DVETAVVKAGYAF
-102 ADKNAKPKMPHD
+102 ADKNANAKMPHD
-114 KVMLIRLI
+114 KVMLLRLI
-122 LSLVFAVPLLTISMG
+122 LSLVFTVPLLTVSMG
-137 HMVGMP
+137 HMIGMP
-143 LPNAIEP
+143 LPGIIEP
-150 HHSPMGFALVQLA
+150 HGNPMNFALAQLL

-168 IAIGWKF
+168 IVIGWKF
-175 FWDGYRN
+175 FWDGFRN

-207 AMYKISAGETEYAM
+207 AMYKIGQGETEYAM

-267 RGDKELEVALS
+267 RGEKELEVALS

-292 SLAVDGEVIEGSAVV
+292 SIAVDGEIIEGSAVV

-317 PIEKKV
+317 PIEKRV

-328 GATINKNGFIK
+328 GATLNKNGYFK

-358 EEAQGTKAPIA
+358 EEAQGSKAPIA
-369 RLADTISAYFVP
+369 RLPDVISAYFVP
-381 AVLALAVI
+381 AVLVLAVI
-389 ACLGWLI
+389 ASLGWLI
-396 AGESSEFCITILISV
+396 AGESGEFCVTILISV

-445 EPLEQACKIT
+445 QPLEQACKIT

-463 TLTEGKPSVTDIF
+463 TLTEGKPSLTDIL
-476 PHGIVEEELIR
+476 PNGAEKDELAR
-487 LTASGEAASGHPL
+487 LAASAEAASGHPL
-500 SEAIVTC
+500 SEAVVQYAVKNRLELSS
-507 AEEKGITLSDT
+507 AENYANLEGKGIS
-518 ADFTNLDG
+518 AE
-526 RGISVTVDGKKLLVG
+526 VDGKKLLVG
-541 NIRLM
+541 NRRLM
-546 EESSVAVP
+546 DEADIAVP
-554 EDYSQKAEHCA
+554 DEFTERAERLA
-565 DMGRTP
+565 DLGKTP
-571 MYAAY
+571 MYCAA
-576 DGVFIGVIAAADT
+576 DGQFIGLIAAADT
-589 IKKGSLE
+589 IKKESLE
-596 AIAELQKIGIKTIML
+596 AIAELHRMGIKTLML

-639 KAEHIKKLQQDGEVV
+639 KAAHIKRLQQDGEVT

-694 DLRDVSK
+694 DLRDVCK
-701 AIRLSRATIRNIRQ
+701 AVRLSKATIRNIKQ

-769 KIS
+769 KIGEKV

>member
-1 SMERTRLTGEE
+1 MKK
-12 FVSALLSEE
+12 
-21 QVAVVPGSAFG
+21 
-32 ECGTYH
+32 TYKI
-38 VRCSYATGMA
+38 SGMTCA
-48 ELTEAVK
+48 ACAA
-55 RIERFVKKLDGVA
+55 RIERFVKKLDGV
-68 SASVNFAA
+68 SDASVNFAA
-76 ESLTVDY
+76 ESLTVDS
-83 EKIGVK
+83 EKVSAK
-89 EIEAAVVKAGYAF
+89 DVEAAVVKAGYAF
-102 ADKNAKPKMPHD
+102 ADKNAKAKMPHD
-114 KVMLIRLI
+114 RVMLIRLI
-122 LSLVFAVPLLTISMG
+122 LSLVFAVPLLTVSMG
-137 HMVGMP
+137 HMAGMP
-143 LPNAIEP
+143 LPDIIEP
-150 HHSPMGFALVQLA
+150 HHNPMNFALAQLL

-168 IAIGWKF
+168 IVIGWKF
-175 FWDGYRN
+175 FWDGFRN

-207 AMYKISAGETEYAM
+207 AMYKIGQGETDYAM

-292 SLAVDGEVIEGSAVV
+292 SIAVDGEIIEGSAVV

-328 GATINKNGFIK
+328 GATLNKNGFFK

-358 EEAQGTKAPIA
+358 EEAQGSKAPIA
-369 RLADTISAYFVP
+369 RLADVISAYFVP
-381 AVLALAVI
+381 TVLALAVI
-389 ACLGWLI
+389 ASLGWLI
-396 AGESSEFCITILISV
+396 AGESGEFCVTILISV

-445 EPLEQACKIT
+445 QPLEQACKIT

-463 TLTEGKPSVTDIF
+463 TLTEGKPSLTDIL
-476 PHGIVEEELIR
+476 PNGIEKDELAR
-487 LTASGEAASGHPL
+487 LAASGEAASGHPL
-500 SEAIVTC
+500 SEAVVRY
-507 AEEKGITLSDT
+507 AEERGLALS
-518 ADFTNLDG
+518 AAENYANLEG
-526 RGISVTVDGKKLLVG
+526 RGISADVDGKKLLIG
-541 NIRLM
+541 NRRLM
-546 EESSVAVP
+546 DEEKITVP
-554 EDYSQKAEHCA
+554 EEFTERAERLA
-565 DMGRTP
+565 DLGKTP
-571 MYAAY
+571 MYCAA
-576 DGVFIGVIAAADT
+576 DGNFIGLIAAADT
-589 IKKGSLE
+589 IKKESLE
-596 AIAELQKIGIKTIML
+596 AIAELHKMGIKTLML
-611 TGDNT
+611 TGDNA

-639 KAEHIKKLQQDGEVV
+639 KAEHIKKLQQEGEVT

-694 DLRDVSK
+694 DLRDVCK
-701 AIRLSRATIRNIRQ
+701 AIRLSKATIRNIKQ

-723 NTLGIPVAMGILHIF
+723 NTLGIPVAMGVLHIF

-769 KIS
+769 KLNTVK

>member
-1 SMERTRLTGEE
+1 MKKTFKIS
-12 FVSALLSEE
+12 
-21 QVAVVPGSAFG
+21 
-32 ECGTYH
+32 
-38 VRCSYATGMA
+38 GMTCA
-48 ELTEAVK
+48 ACAA

-122 LSLVFAVPLLTISMG
+122 LSLLFAVPLLTISMG

-143 LPNAIEP
+143 LPSAIEP
-150 HHSPMGFALVQLA
+150 HHSPMGFAVIQLA

-207 AMYKISAGETEYAM
+207 AMYKIGQGETEYAM

-476 PHGIVEEELIR
+476 PHGIAEEELIR

-507 AEEKGITLSDT
+507 AEEKGIALSDT

-546 EESSVAVP
+546 EENSIAVP
-554 EDYSQKAEHCA
+554 QEHSQKAEHCA

-596 AIAELQKIGIKTIML
+596 AITELQKMGIKTVML

-616 RTARAVAGELNI
+616 RTAKAVAGELNI

-639 KAEHIKKLQQDGEVV
+639 KAEHIKKLQQSGEVV
-654 AMAGDGIND
+654 AMSGDGIND

-701 AIRLSRATIRNIRQ
+701 AIRLSKATIRNIRQ

-723 NTLGIPVAMGILHIF
+723 NTLGIPVAMGLLHIF

-769 KIS
+769 KIG

>member
-1 SMERTRLTGEE
+1 MKK
-12 FVSALLSEE
+12 
-21 QVAVVPGSAFG
+21 
-32 ECGTYH
+32 TYKI
-38 VRCSYATGMA
+38 SGMTCA
-48 ELTEAVK
+48 ACAA
-55 RIERFVKKLDGVA
+55 RIERFVKKLDGV
-68 SASVNFAA
+68 SDASVNFAA
-76 ESLTVDY
+76 ESLTVDS
-83 EKIGVK
+83 EKVSAK
-89 EIEAAVVKAGYAF
+89 DVENAVVKAGYAF
-102 ADKNAKPKMPHD
+102 ADKNAKAKMPHD
-114 KVMLIRLI
+114 KVMLLRLI
-122 LSLVFAVPLLTISMG
+122 LSLVFTVPLLTVSMG
-137 HMVGMP
+137 HMIGMP
-143 LPNAIEP
+143 LPGIIDP
-150 HHSPMGFALVQLA
+150 HGNPMNFALAQLL

-168 IAIGWKF
+168 IVIGWKF
-175 FWDGYRN
+175 FWDGFRN

-207 AMYKISAGETEYAM
+207 AMYKIGQGETEYAM

-267 RGDKELEVALS
+267 RGEKELEVALS

-292 SLAVDGEVIEGSAVV
+292 SIAVDGEIIEGSAVV

-317 PIEKKV
+317 PIEKRV

-328 GATINKNGFIK
+328 GATLNKNGYFK

-358 EEAQGTKAPIA
+358 EEAQGSKAPIA
-369 RLADTISAYFVP
+369 RLADVISAYFVP
-381 AVLALAVI
+381 AVLVLAVI
-389 ACLGWLI
+389 ASLGWLI
-396 AGESSEFCITILISV
+396 AGESGEFCVTILISV

-445 EPLEQACKIT
+445 QPLEQACKIT

-463 TLTEGKPSVTDIF
+463 TLTEGKPSLTDIL
-476 PHGIVEEELIR
+476 PNGAEKDELAR
-487 LTASGEAASGHPL
+487 LAASAEAASGHPL
-500 SEAIVTC
+500 SEAVVQYAVKNRLELSS
-507 AEEKGITLSDT
+507 AENYANLEGKGIS
-518 ADFTNLDG
+518 AE
-526 RGISVTVDGKKLLVG
+526 VDGKKLLVG
-541 NIRLM
+541 NRRLM
-546 EESSVAVP
+546 DEADIAVP
-554 EDYSQKAEHCA
+554 DEFTERAERLA
-565 DMGRTP
+565 DLGKTP
-571 MYAAY
+571 MYCAA
-576 DGVFIGVIAAADT
+576 DGQFIGLIAAADT
-589 IKKGSLE
+589 IKKESLE
-596 AIAELQKIGIKTIML
+596 AIAELHRMGIKTLML

-639 KAEHIKKLQQDGEVV
+639 KAEHIKRLQQDGEVT

-694 DLRDVSK
+694 DLRDVCKAVRLSK
-701 AIRLSRATIRNIRQ
+701 AKIRNIKQ

-769 KIS
+769 KIGEKV

>member
-1 SMERTRLTGEE
+1 MKKTFKIS
-12 FVSALLSEE
+12 
-21 QVAVVPGSAFG
+21 
-32 ECGTYH
+32 
-38 VRCSYATGMA
+38 GMTCA
-48 ELTEAVK
+48 ACASRV
-55 RIERFVKKLDGVA
+55 ERFVKKLDGVTDA
-68 SASVNFAA
+68 NVNFAA
-76 ESLTVDY
+76 ETLTVEG
-83 EKIGVK
+83 EKVVPK

-102 ADKNAKPKMPHD
+102 ADKNAKQKMPHE

-122 LSLVFAVPLLTISMG
+122 LSLFFAVPLLVICMG

-143 LPNAIEP
+143 LPEVINP
-150 HHSPMGFALVQLA
+150 HHNPMNFAVLQLA
-163 LTVPV
+163 LTIPV
-168 IAIGWKF
+168 MIIGWKF
-175 FWDGYRN
+175 YADGFRN

-196 GSTAAL
+196 GSSAAF
-202 VYGFY
+202 VYSLFM
-207 AMYKISAGETEYAM
+207 MYKITQGETDA

-230 ILTLITLGK
+230 ILALITMGK
-239 YLEARSKGKT
+239 YLEARSRGKT

-267 RGDKELEVALS
+267 RGEKELEVALS
-278 QVKVGDIVVSRSGE
+278 QVRVGDIVVSRSGE
-292 SLAVDGEVIEGSAVV
+292 SFAVDGEIIEGTAIA

-317 PIEKKV
+317 PVEKKV

-328 GATINKNGFIK
+328 GATLNKNGFVK
-339 YRSEKVGEDTALSR
+339 YRAEKIGEETALSR

-369 RLADTISAYFVP
+369 RLADKISAYFVP
-381 AVLALAVI
+381 AVLALALI
-389 ACLGWLI
+389 ASVGWAI
-396 AGESSEFCITILISV
+396 AGESVEFCVTILISV

-445 EPLEQACKIT
+445 QPLEQACKIT

-463 TLTEGKPSVTDIF
+463 TLTKGKPSLTDVMPFKID
-476 PHGIVEEELIR
+476 ENELIR
-487 LTASGEAASGHPL
+487 LAASGEAASGHPL
-500 SEAIVTC
+500 SEAVVEY
-507 AEEKGITLSDT
+507 AAEKGIELST
-518 ADFTNLDG
+518 AEDYTNLDG
-526 RGISVTVDGKKLLVG
+526 RGISVTVDGKKLLIG
-541 NIRLM
+541 NFRLM
-546 EESSVAVP
+546 REENIGVP
-554 EDYSQKAEHCA
+554 MKLLVNSEQLSDTGK
-565 DMGRTP
+565 TP
-571 MYAAY
+571 MFVAA
-576 DGVFIGVIAAADT
+576 DGEFIGLIAAADT
-589 IKKGSLE
+589 VKESSY
-596 AIAELQKIGIKTIML
+596 AAVAELQKMGIKTVML
-611 TGDNT
+611 TGDNE
-616 RTARAVAGELNI
+616 RTAKAVADELKL

-639 KAEHIKKLQQDGEVV
+639 KAMHIKKLQKQGEVV

-694 DLRDVSK
+694 DLRDVCK
-701 AIRLSRATIRNIRQ
+701 AIRLSKATIRNIKQ

-723 NTLGIPVAMGILHIF
+723 NTLGIPIAMGVLHIF

-746 IAAAAMSLSSVS
+746 IGAAAMSLSSVS

-769 KIS
+769 NIDTVK

>member
-1 SMERTRLTGEE
+1 MKKTFKIS
-12 FVSALLSEE
+12 
-21 QVAVVPGSAFG
+21 
-32 ECGTYH
+32 
-38 VRCSYATGMA
+38 GMTCA
-48 ELTEAVK
+48 ACAS
-55 RIERFVKKLDGVA
+55 RIERFVKKLDGVT

-76 ESLTVDY
+76 ESLTVDF
-83 EKIGVK
+83 EKLGIK
-89 EIEAAVVKAGYAF
+89 DIEAAVVKAGYAF

-122 LSLVFAVPLLTISMG
+122 FSLVFAVPLLTISMG

-143 LPNAIEP
+143 LPDAIEP
-150 HHSPMGFALVQLA
+150 HHSPMGFAVVQLA

-168 IAIGWKF
+168 IVIGWKF
-175 FWDGYRN
+175 FWDGFRN
-182 LFRLSPNMDSLIAL
+182 LVRLSPNMDSLIAL

-207 AMYKISAGETEYAM
+207 AMYKIGQGETEYAM

-267 RGDKELEVALS
+267 RGGKELEVALS

-328 GATINKNGFIK
+328 GATLNKNGFIK

-396 AGESSEFCITILISV
+396 AGGSAEFCITILISV

-463 TLTEGKPSVTDIF
+463 TLTEGRPSITDIF
-476 PHGIVEEELIR
+476 SCNVEENELIR
-487 LTASGEAASGHPL
+487 LAASGEAASGHPL
-500 SEAIVTC
+500 SEAIVNC
-507 AEEKGITLSDT
+507 ASEKNITLSD
-518 ADFTNLDG
+518 AEDYTNIDG
-526 RGISVTVDGKKLLVG
+526 RGISVIVDGKKLLIG
-541 NIRLM
+541 NMRLM
-546 EESSVAVP
+546 EENGVNVL
-554 EDYSQKAEHCA
+554 EEYVQKAEHCA
-565 DMGRTP
+565 DMGKTS
-571 MYAAY
+571 MYCAA
-576 DGVFIGVIAAADT
+576 DGVFIGLIAAADT
-589 IKKGSLE
+589 IKKESLE
-596 AIAELQKIGIKTIML
+596 AINELHKMGIKTLML
-611 TGDNT
+611 TGDNS
-616 RTARAVAGELNI
+616 RTAKAVAGELNI
-628 DSFIAEVLPEE
+628 DSFVAEVLPEE
-639 KAEHIKKLQQDGEVV
+639 KALHIKKLQEQGEVT

-694 DLRDVSK
+694 DLRDVCK
-701 AIRLSRATIRNIRQ
+701 AIRLSKATIRNIRQ

-723 NTLGIPVAMGILHIF
+723 NTLGIPVAMGLLHIF

-769 KIS
+769 KI

>member
-1 SMERTRLTGEE
+1 MKKIYKIS
-12 FVSALLSEE
+12 
-21 QVAVVPGSAFG
+21 
-32 ECGTYH
+32 
-38 VRCSYATGMA
+38 GMTCA
-48 ELTEAVK
+48 ACAA
-55 RIERFVKKLDGVA
+55 RIERFVKKLDGV
-68 SASVNFAA
+68 SDASVNFAA
-76 ESLTVDY
+76 ESLTVDS
-83 EKIGVK
+83 EKVGAK
-89 EIEAAVVKAGYAF
+89 EVEAAVVKAGYAF
-102 ADKNAKPKMPHD
+102 ADKNANAKMPHD

-122 LSLVFAVPLLTISMG
+122 LSLVFAVPLLTVSMG

-143 LPNAIEP
+143 LPDLIEP
-150 HHSPMGFALVQLA
+150 HHNPMNFALAQLL

-175 FWDGYRN
+175 FWDGFRN

-207 AMYKISAGETEYAM
+207 AMYKIGQGETEYAM

-292 SLAVDGEVIEGSAVV
+292 SIAVDGEIIEGSAVV

-328 GATINKNGFIK
+328 GATLNKNGFFK
-339 YRSEKVGEDTALSR
+339 YRSEKVGENTALSR

-358 EEAQGTKAPIA
+358 EEAQGSKAPIA
-369 RLADTISAYFVP
+369 RLADVISAYFVP
-381 AVLALAVI
+381 TVLALAVI
-389 ACLGWLI
+389 ASLGWLI
-396 AGESSEFCITILISV
+396 AGESGEFCVTILISV

-445 EPLEQACKIT
+445 QPLEQACKIT

-463 TLTEGKPSVTDIF
+463 TLTEGKPSLTDILTN
-476 PHGIVEEELIR
+476 GIEKEELAR
-487 LTASGEAASGHPL
+487 LAASGEAASGHPL
-500 SEAIVTC
+500 SEAVVRY
-507 AEEKGITLSDT
+507 AEERGLALS
-518 ADFTNLDG
+518 ASENYTNLEG
-526 RGISVTVDGKKLLVG
+526 RGISADVDGKKLLIG
-541 NIRLM
+541 NSRLM
-546 EESSVAVP
+546 DEEKVTVP
-554 EDYSQKAEHCA
+554 EEFTERAERLA
-565 DMGRTP
+565 DLGKTP
-571 MYAAY
+571 MYCAA
-576 DGVFIGVIAAADT
+576 DGNFIGLIAAADT
-589 IKKGSLE
+589 IKKESLE
-596 AIAELQKIGIKTIML
+596 AIAELHKMGIKTLML
-611 TGDNT
+611 TGDNA

-639 KAEHIKKLQQDGEVV
+639 KAEHIKKLQQEGEVT

-694 DLRDVSK
+694 DLRDVCK
-701 AIRLSRATIRNIRQ
+701 AIRLSKATIRNIKQ

-723 NTLGIPVAMGILHIF
+723 NTLGIPVAMGVLHIF

-769 KIS
+769 KLNTVK

>member
-1 SMERTRLTGEE
+1 MKKTFKIS
-12 FVSALLSEE
+12 
-21 QVAVVPGSAFG
+21 
-32 ECGTYH
+32 
-38 VRCSYATGMA
+38 GMTCA
-48 ELTEAVK
+48 ACAA
-55 RIERFVKKLDGVA
+55 RIERFVKKVEGV
-68 SASVNFAA
+68 SDASVNFAA
-76 ESLTVDY
+76 ETLTVCCDNV
-83 EKIGVK
+83 GVK
-89 EIEAAVVKAGYAF
+89 AIEAAVVKAGYAF
-102 ADKNAKPKMPHD
+102 SDKSAKPKMPHD

-122 LSLVFAVPLLTISMG
+122 LSLLFAVPLLTVSMG

-143 LPNAIEP
+143 LPDIIEP
-150 HHSPMGFALVQLA
+150 HSSPMGFAAVQLA
-163 LTVPV
+163 LTIPV
-168 IAIGWKF
+168 IVIGSKF

-182 LFRLSPNMDSLIAL
+182 LARLSPNMDSLIAL

-207 AMYKISAGETEYAM
+207 AMYKISQGEDEYAM

-239 YLEARSKGKT
+239 YLEARSRNKT

-307 DESMLTGESV
+307 DESMLTGESI
-317 PIEKKV
+317 PIEKKS

-328 GATINKNGFIK
+328 GATLNKNGFIK
-339 YRSEKVGEDTALSR
+339 YRAENVGEDTALSR

-358 EEAQGTKAPIA
+358 EEAQGSKAPIA

-381 AVLALAVI
+381 TVLALAVT
-389 ACLGWLI
+389 ASLGWLI
-396 AGESSEFCITILISV
+396 AGESGEFCIRILISV

-445 EPLEQACKIT
+445 EPLEQACGIT
-455 TVVFDKTG
+455 AVVFDKTG
-463 TLTEGKPSVTDIF
+463 TLTEGKPSVTDVF
-476 PHGIVEEELIR
+476 PHNTSEEELIR
-487 LTASGEAASGHPL
+487 LAASGEAASGHPL
-500 SEAIVTC
+500 SEAVVGY
-507 AEEKGITLSDT
+507 AEKKDIPLSD
-518 ADFTNLDG
+518 AEDYTNLDG
-526 RGISVTVDGKKLLVG
+526 KGISVSVDGRRLLIG

-546 EESSVAVP
+546 EESGISVP
-554 EDYSQKAEHCA
+554 EDYSEKAESCA
-565 DMGRTP
+565 SAGRTP
-571 MYAAY
+571 MYAAA
-576 DGVFIGVIAAADT
+576 DGAFIGIIAAADT
-589 IKKGSLE
+589 IKKES
-596 AIAELQKIGIKTIML
+596 AAAVDELHKMGIKTIML
-611 TGDNT
+611 TGDNI
-616 RTARAVAGELNI
+616 RTAKAVAGELGL
-628 DSFIAEVLPEE
+628 DEYIAEVLPEE
-639 KAEHIKKLQQDGEVV
+639 KAEHIRKLRESGEVV

-663 AVALTQADVG
+663 AVALTESDVG

-694 DLRDVSK
+694 DLRDVGK
-701 AIRLSRATIRNIRQ
+701 AIRLSKATMRNIRQ

-723 NTLGIPVAMGILHIF
+723 NTLGIPIAMGLLHIF
-738 GGPLLNPM
+738 GGPLLSPM

-769 KIS
+769 KI

>member
-1 SMERTRLTGEE
+1 MKKS
-12 FVSALLSEE
+12 FKIS
-21 QVAVVPGSAFG
+21 
-32 ECGTYH
+32 
-38 VRCSYATGMA
+38 GMTCA
-48 ELTEAVK
+48 ACASRV
-55 RIERFVKKLDGVA
+55 ERFVKKLDGVTD
-68 SASVNFAA
+68 ASVNFAS
-76 ESLTVDY
+76 ETLTVEY
-83 EKIGVK
+83 EKIGAK

-102 ADKNAKPKMPHD
+102 ADKNAKQRMSYE

-122 LSLVFAVPLLTISMG
+122 LSAIFALPLLVICMG

-143 LPNAIEP
+143 LPAVIDP
-150 HHSPMGFALVQLA
+150 HHNAMNYALVQLV

-168 IAIGWKF
+168 MIIGWKF
-175 FWDGYRN
+175 YYDGFRN
-182 LFRLSPNMDSLIAL
+182 LFHLSPNMDSLIAL
-196 GSTAAL
+196 GSSAAF
-202 VYGFY
+202 VYSMFM
-207 AMYKISAGETEYAM
+207 MYKITQGTTDA

-230 ILTLITLGK
+230 ILALITMGK
-239 YLEARSKGKT
+239 YLEARSRGKT

-267 RGDKELEVALS
+267 RGEKELEVALS

-292 SLAVDGEVIEGSAVV
+292 SFAVDGEIIEGTAVV

-328 GATINKNGFIK
+328 GATLNKNGFVK
-339 YRSEKVGEDTALSR
+339 YRSEKVGEDTALAR

-369 RLADTISAYFVP
+369 RLADVIAAYFVP
-381 AVLALAVI
+381 TVLALAVI
-389 ACLGWLI
+389 ACIGWAI
-396 AGESSEFCITILISV
+396 AGKDAEFCVTILISV

-445 EPLEQACKIT
+445 QPLEQACKIT

-463 TLTEGKPSVTDIF
+463 TLTVGKPSLTDVVPYKINESEF
-476 PHGIVEEELIR
+476 IR
-487 LTASGEAASGHPL
+487 LIASGEAASGHPL
-500 SEAIVTC
+500 SEAVLEH
-507 AEEKGITLSDT
+507 AEKTGVELSEAEDY
-518 ADFTNLDG
+518 TNLDG
-526 RGISVTVDGKKLLVG
+526 RGISVTVDGKRLLIGNRRLMDENEIGIPMKLLVDSEK
-541 NIRLM
+541 L
-546 EESSVAVP
+546 
-554 EDYSQKAEHCA
+554 A
-565 DMGRTP
+565 DTGKTP
-571 MYAAY
+571 MFAAA
-576 DGVFIGVIAAADT
+576 DGEFIGMIAAADT
-589 IKKGSLE
+589 IKNESRE
-596 AIAELQKIGIKTIML
+596 AISELKELGIKTVML
-611 TGDNT
+611 TGDNS
-616 RTARAVAGELNI
+616 RTAKTVASELGI
-628 DSFIAEVLPEE
+628 DTCISEVLPEE
-639 KAEHIKKLQQDGEVV
+639 KAMHIKKLQETGEVV

-694 DLRDVSK
+694 DLRDVCK
-701 AIRLSRATIRNIRQ
+701 AIRLSKATIRNIKQ

-723 NTLGIPVAMGILHIF
+723 NSLGIPIAMGLLHIF

-746 IAAAAMSLSSVS
+746 IGAAAMSLSSVS

-763 LRLKTV
+763 LRLKKV
-769 KIS
+769 NINK

>member
-1 SMERTRLTGEE
+1 MKK
-12 FVSALLSEE
+12 
-21 QVAVVPGSAFG
+21 
-32 ECGTYH
+32 TYKI
-38 VRCSYATGMA
+38 SGMTCA
-48 ELTEAVK
+48 ACAA
-55 RIERFVKKLDGVA
+55 RIERFVKKLDGV
-68 SASVNFAA
+68 SDASVNFAA
-76 ESLTVDY
+76 ESLTVDS
-83 EKIGVK
+83 EKVSAK
-89 EIEAAVVKAGYAF
+89 EVEAAVVKAGYAF
-102 ADKNAKPKMPHD
+102 ADKNAKAKMPHD
-114 KVMLIRLI
+114 KVMLIRLV
-122 LSLVFAVPLLTISMG
+122 LSLLFAVPLLTVSMG
-137 HMVGMP
+137 HMIGMP
-143 LPNAIEP
+143 LPDLIEP
-150 HHSPMGFALVQLA
+150 HHNPMNFALAQLL

-168 IAIGWKF
+168 IVIGWKF
-175 FWDGYRN
+175 FWDGFRN

-207 AMYKISAGETEYAM
+207 AMYKIAQGETEYAM

-292 SLAVDGEVIEGSAVV
+292 SIAVDGEIVEGGAVV

-328 GATINKNGFIK
+328 GATLNKNGYFK

-358 EEAQGTKAPIA
+358 EEAQGSKAPIA
-369 RLADTISAYFVP
+369 RLADVISAYFVP

-389 ACLGWLI
+389 ASLGWLI
-396 AGESSEFCITILISV
+396 AGESGEFCVTILISV

-445 EPLEQACKIT
+445 QPLEQACKIT

-463 TLTEGKPSVTDIF
+463 TLTEGKPSLTDIL
-476 PHGIVEEELIR
+476 PSGIEKDELAR
-487 LTASGEAASGHPL
+487 LAASAEAASGHPL
-500 SEAIVTC
+500 SEAVVQYAVKNKLELSS
-507 AEEKGITLSDT
+507 AENYTNLEGKGIS
-518 ADFTNLDG
+518 AE
-526 RGISVTVDGKKLLVG
+526 VDGKKLLVG
-541 NIRLM
+541 NRRLM
-546 EESSVAVP
+546 DEASVAVP
-554 EDYSQKAEHCA
+554 DEFTERAERLA
-565 DMGRTP
+565 DLGKTP
-571 MYAAY
+571 MYCAA
-576 DGVFIGVIAAADT
+576 DGKFIGLIAAADT
-589 IKKGSLE
+589 IKKESLE
-596 AIAELQKIGIKTIML
+596 AIAELHRMGIKTLML
-611 TGDNT
+611 TGDNA

-639 KAEHIKKLQQDGEVV
+639 KAEHIKKLQQEGEVT

-694 DLRDVSK
+694 DLRDVCK
-701 AIRLSRATIRNIRQ
+701 AIRLSKATIRNIKQ
-715 NLFWAFGY
+715 NMFWAFGY
-723 NTLGIPVAMGILHIF
+723 NTLGIPVAMGVLHIF

-769 KIS
+769 KIGETK

>member
-1 SMERTRLTGEE
+1 MKK
-12 FVSALLSEE
+12 
-21 QVAVVPGSAFG
+21 
-32 ECGTYH
+32 TYKI
-38 VRCSYATGMA
+38 SGMTCA
-48 ELTEAVK
+48 ACAA
-55 RIERFVKKLDGVA
+55 RIERFVKKLDGV
-68 SASVNFAA
+68 SDASVNFAA
-76 ESLTVDY
+76 ESLTVDS
-83 EKIGVK
+83 EKVSAK
-89 EIEAAVVKAGYAF
+89 DVETAVVKAGYAF
-102 ADKNAKPKMPHD
+102 ADKNANAKMPHD
-114 KVMLIRLI
+114 KVMLLRLI
-122 LSLVFAVPLLTISMG
+122 LSLVFTVPLLTVSMG
-137 HMVGMP
+137 HMIGMP
-143 LPNAIEP
+143 LPGIIEP
-150 HHSPMGFALVQLA
+150 HGNPMNFALAQLL

-168 IAIGWKF
+168 IVIGWKF
-175 FWDGYRN
+175 FWDGFRN

-207 AMYKISAGETEYAM
+207 AMYKIGQGETEYAM

-267 RGDKELEVALS
+267 RGEKELEVALS

-292 SLAVDGEVIEGSAVV
+292 SIAVDGEIIEGSAVV

-317 PIEKKV
+317 PIEKRV

-328 GATINKNGFIK
+328 GATLNKNGYFK

-358 EEAQGTKAPIA
+358 EEAQGSKAPIA
-369 RLADTISAYFVP
+369 RLADVISAYFVP
-381 AVLALAVI
+381 AVLVLAVI
-389 ACLGWLI
+389 ASLGWLI
-396 AGESSEFCITILISV
+396 AGESGEFCVTILISV

-445 EPLEQACKIT
+445 QPLEQACKIT

-463 TLTEGKPSVTDIF
+463 TLTEGKPSLTDIL
-476 PHGIVEEELIR
+476 PNGAEKDELAR
-487 LTASGEAASGHPL
+487 LAASAEAASGHPL
-500 SEAIVTC
+500 SEAVVQYAVKNRLELSS
-507 AEEKGITLSDT
+507 AENYANLEGKGIS
-518 ADFTNLDG
+518 AE
-526 RGISVTVDGKKLLVG
+526 VDGKKLLVG
-541 NIRLM
+541 YRRLM
-546 EESSVAVP
+546 DEADIAVP
-554 EDYSQKAEHCA
+554 DEFTERAERLA
-565 DMGRTP
+565 DLGKTP
-571 MYAAY
+571 MYCSA
-576 DGVFIGVIAAADT
+576 DGQFIGLIAAADT
-589 IKKGSLE
+589 IKKESLE
-596 AIAELQKIGIKTIML
+596 AIAELHRMGIKTLML

-639 KAEHIKKLQQDGEVV
+639 KAAHIKRLQQDGEVT

-694 DLRDVSK
+694 DLRDVCK
-701 AIRLSRATIRNIRQ
+701 AVRLSKATIRNIKQ

-769 KIS
+769 KIGEKV